1 MLQDTPPGPLY
12 TSYKRHAYE
21 GLLPFRYVTSG
32 ESGNTHIQKIKKLV
46 HQRENNI
53 YFLPHSIALYLI
65 TKAKVLLSTTNIP
78 FDV

>member
-1 MLQDTPPGPLY
+1 MLQDMPLGPLY

-46 HQRENNI
+46 HQRQNNVFPPSF
-53 YFLPHSIALYLI
+53 YSS
-65 TKAKVLLSTTNIP
+65 LSNNKSKSTFVYNKYPI
-78 FDV
+78 